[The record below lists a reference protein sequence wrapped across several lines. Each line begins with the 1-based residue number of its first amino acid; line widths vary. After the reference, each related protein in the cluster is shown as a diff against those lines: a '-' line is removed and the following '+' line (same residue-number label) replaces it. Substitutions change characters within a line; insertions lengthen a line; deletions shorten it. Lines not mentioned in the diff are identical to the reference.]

1 MFYAKY
7 SIKRIPIGSTHH
19 CCFKCQSF
27 SNYLKD
33 NYGNVRQ
40 KTGNEED
47 ISAQRFE
54 GFLTFFEFRQHSIW
68 KRSKVH
74 DNKFLHFS
82 STIFDTLF
90 EFSADVRLQVISWH
104 DIGQQKSKSVLTL
117 VLNLLVNSQA
127 ALVGFPKYLF

>member
-1 MFYAKY
+1 M
-7 SIKRIPIGSTHH
+7 
-19 CCFKCQSF
+19 
-27 SNYLKD
+27 KD
-33 NYGNVRQ
+33 NDGNVRQ

-90 EFSADVRLQVISWH
+90 EFSADVRLQVISWR
-104 DIGQQKSKSVLTL
+104 DIRQQKSKSMLTL